1 MSYEICKKCVV
12 DSSVKSIK
20 LDINGI
26 CQYCKMHDEMSKEF
40 PKPNNKSYEKLFE
53 LSEKI
58 KNEGKNNKYDCIVGL
73 SGGRDSSYLLYYV
86 KTKLNLRPLAVHYDN
101 GFGSDISVS
110 NIYKVCKNLDVDL
123 ETIVTNWENF
133 KKITKSFFLAG
144 VCDPDTPTDV
154 ALLKAMNHAAYKENI
169 KYIFN
174 GHSFRTEGI
183 EPLDWTYMD
192 GLYIKDIHKKH
203 GDGKLK
209 NFENYTMYDLIKFKN
224 YKKYKNNF
232 STKV

>member
-110 NIYKVCKNLDVDL
+110 NIYKVCKNLDMDL
-123 ETIVTNWENF
+123 ETIVTNWENL
-133 KKITKSFFLAG
+133 KKLLNHFFLQECAIQ
-144 VCDPDTPTDV
+144 TRQQM
-154 ALLKAMNHAAYKENI
+154 LLYL
-169 KYIFN
+169 
-174 GHSFRTEGI
+174 RR
-183 EPLDWTYMD
+183 
-192 GLYIKDIHKKH
+192 
-203 GDGKLK
+203 
-209 NFENYTMYDLIKFKN
+209 
-224 YKKYKNNF
+224 
-232 STKV
+232 